1 MPSGENRAI
10 IATAGSGKTAQVIKS
25 ALEIPSDEAVLIA
38 TYTNR
43 NLAEIAKRIREQ
55 CGYVPPNISILGWFS
70 FLISQGSKPY
80 QRALLGEPF
89 VISGL
94 NFLPRPNRYVAK
106 TDAREYYLDAT
117 DHMYRDHVS
126 DFVVRLDEATGGSV
140 IRRLEYVYR
149 HVFIDEVQDLVGYD
163 LDVLHLLLE
172 SECNLTMVGDP
183 RQYIL
188 ETNVGPRNKK
198 YRGAGLLDWFKERS
212 DICELIERS
221 ENHRCN
227 QEICDFA
234 DSIFPSLPPATSV
247 GVPVA
252 RHDGVHHI
260 RRDEV
265 LSYMREHPDA
275 TVLRRDRR
283 SDTLGLPALNFGLA
297 KGATFDRIVVFPTK
311 NMRKFITR
319 GNPNDLKE
327 PQKLYVAATRARYS
341 VALVVD

>member
-1 MPSGENRAI
+1 MPSPENRVI
-10 IATAGSGKTAQVIKS
+10 IATAGSGKTAEVVKS
-25 ALEIPSDEAVLIA
+25 ALEIPGDEAVLIA

-43 NLAEIAKRIREQ
+43 NRSEIEKRIREQ
-55 CGYVPPNISILGWFS
+55 CGLVPPNIAVVGWFT

-94 NFLPRPNRYVAK
+94 NFMPRPNPYMAK
-106 TDAREYYLDAT
+106 ANARDYYLDAAA
-117 DHMYRDHVS
+117 HMYRDHVA
-126 DFVVRLDEATGGSV
+126 DFVVRLNEATGESV
-140 IRRLEYVYR
+140 INRLERVFQ
-149 HVFIDEVQDLVGYD
+149 HVFVDEVQDLVGYD

-172 SECNLTMVGDP
+172 SDCSLTMVGDP

-188 ETNVGPRNKK
+188 ETNVGSRNKK
-198 YRGAGLLDWFKERS
+198 YRGAGLYDWFKERS
-212 DICELIERS
+212 GICELIERS

-247 GVPVA
+247 GVPVTG
-252 RHDGVHHI
+252 HDGVLHI

-265 LSYMREHPDA
+265 LGYIKEHPDA
-275 TVLRRDRR
+275 TVLRRERR
-283 SDTLGLPALNFGLA
+283 TDTLGLPALNFGHA
-297 KGATFDRIVVFPTK
+297 KGATFDRVVVFPTA
-311 NMRKFITR
+311 NMRKFLK
-319 GNPNDLKE
+319 GGVPNDLKE

-341 VALVVD
+341 VAFVMD